1 MMSGRILLPVK
12 KILQHFVSFPFVEE
26 DGFIGGLQDDE
37 FKDEEDIE
45 DIEDIEEEDECS
57 LLFGRRLFWV

>member
-12 KILQHFVSFPFVEE
+12 KILQHFVSFPFVEV

-45 DIEDIEEEDECS
+45 EDDEEDECS